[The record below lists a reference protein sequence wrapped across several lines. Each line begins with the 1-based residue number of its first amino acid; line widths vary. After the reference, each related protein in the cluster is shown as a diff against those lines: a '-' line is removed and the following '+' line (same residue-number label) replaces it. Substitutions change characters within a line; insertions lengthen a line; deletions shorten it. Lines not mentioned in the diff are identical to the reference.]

1 MSNLSEIRDLAHG
14 LQYVIRHSKNRML
27 VKESVSKLLEL
38 RSSAIA
44 TQKRNQDEV
53 VELIDGI
60 VADGEKRI
68 GFRPS
73 DAAEYLV
80 SETSDSLR
88 ILTVFIAYLAVIF
101 AICSY
106 IFLVNQ
112 TIQDRRFGKN
122 WTILLDKT
130 DLVGVNYW

>member
-14 LQYVIRHSKNRML
+14 LQYVIRYSKNRDL

-44 TQKRNQDEV
+44 SQKRTREEV
-53 VELIDGI
+53 VELIDSI
-60 VADGEKRI
+60 ISDGETRA

-73 DAAEYLV
+73 DAAEYLE
-80 SETSDSLR
+80 SETSASLK
-88 ILTVFIAYLAVIF
+88 VFGVFLAYLAVVC

-106 IFLVNQ
+106 IYLINQ

-122 WTILLDKT
+122 
-130 DLVGVNYW
+130 